1 MDDNKLIE
9 ITDKIADTLGK
20 EAFATISDSIGEL
33 ITGNTQNLNAIKERD
48 EKITKLEDK
57 NEKLVAANGA
67 LLQKVPVGF
76 EAVENK
82 KEKEAPQPKISLKD
96 AFDEKG
102 NFRK

>member
-1 MDDNKLIE
+1 MIE

-76 EAVENK
+76 EAAENK

>member
-48 EKITKLEDK
+48 DKISKLEDK

-96 AFDEKG
+96 AFDAKG